1 VTSSPSR
8 KYAPDR
14 LLGVQGDLR
23 TSRLA
28 RSRWWPTLLVDC
40 LIGVAGTVALAWF
53 VWPAHENP
61 DPNAIFVLDLLW
73 AVAGSV
79 ISLGVQRVAA
89 A

>member
-1 VTSSPSR
+1 MWIN
-8 KYAPDR
+8 A
-14 LLGVQGDLR
+14 LLWVVIGSLAGGLR

-40 LIGVAGTVALAWF
+40 LIGVAGAVSLAWF

-79 ISLGVQRVAA
+79 VILGVRELLRRRQ
-89 A
+89 